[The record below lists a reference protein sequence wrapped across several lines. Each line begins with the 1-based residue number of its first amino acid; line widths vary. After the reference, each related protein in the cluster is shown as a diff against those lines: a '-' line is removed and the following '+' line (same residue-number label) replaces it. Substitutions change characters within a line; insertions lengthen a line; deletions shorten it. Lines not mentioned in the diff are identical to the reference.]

1 MILFLIFTLFNNPMA
16 SAQICRDLFNSCAG
30 CSSTEVKSP
39 YPSFESS
46 QQQPSS
52 FDQLQHGLRA
62 LGWASSKATTALNE
76 KIAAALNANPQ
87 KMNDPFFSEYMRLW
101 SDWHSLMALHI
112 ESISRMPKSDQKRI
126 RKKLEPL
133 VHFST
138 EHYFVF
144 LNTKNRSFNYNRMLG
159 LLKTVAET
167 TANTSATPD
176 LTFFIYTFEKNIR
189 KFSSEKEFKNCR

>member
-1 MILFLIFTLFNNPMA
+1 MILFLLFTLFNNPMA
-16 SAQICRDLFNSCAG
+16 SAQICRELLTPCAG
-30 CSSTEVKSP
+30 CTSTEVKP
-39 YPSFESS
+39 PHPSFESS
-46 QQQPSS
+46 QQQPIS
-52 FDQLQHGLRA
+52 FDQLQQSLMA
-62 LGWASSKATTALNE
+62 LGWASSKATTSLNE
-76 KIAAALNANPQ
+76 KIAAALIANPQ
-87 KMNDPFFSEYMRLW
+87 KINDPFFSEYMKLW
-101 SDWHSLMALHI
+101 ADWHSLMALHLQ
-112 ESISRMPKSDQKRI
+112 SVSRMPKSEQKRI

-144 LNTKNRSFNYNRMLG
+144 LNTKDRSFNYNRMLG
-159 LLKTVAET
+159 LLKAVAET